1 MKQFSSIPE
10 AFEWWLKNIYP
21 TLPAEVKKGKPVSAW
36 RDYTH
41 GGGISEKRMREIL
54 IEFGHFKI
62 EMTITY
68 EP

>member
-1 MKQFSSIPE
+1 MKQFTSIPE

-21 TLPAEVKKGKPVSAW
+21 SLPPDIKKGKPVSAW

-54 IEFGHFKI
+54 VEFGHFKVDI
-62 EMTITY
+62 ILTY

>member
-1 MKQFSSIPE
+1 MKRFSSVPE

-21 TLPAEVKKGKPVSAW
+21 TLPADTKKGKPVSAW

-41 GGGISEKRMREIL
+41 GGGVSEKRMREIL
-54 IEFGHFKI
+54 VEFGHFKI
-62 EMTITY
+62 ETIITY